1 MINHFSD
8 FKSRAQNLSLL
19 VKKSKLVTFCSVEW
33 PTFDVGWPQEGTFN
47 PQIIQAVKERV
58 LTPSPAGHPDQTPYI
73 LVWQDLVRNPP
84 EWLKP
89 FVLAPPKPPR
99 PSSPTPTS
107 PSPQVL
113 VMKAS
118 EEKEGKKDENRPKPV
133 FQESSLYPNLIDL
146 ETELFPPPY
155 ADPHPPLLP
164 QVSSGEARRR
174 TEPSAHPREGGP
186 AQGTRGRTREMASL
200 AEEDPE
206 VPSSTVHAFPVRAG
220 PAREGG
226 EWTYQYWPFSTSDL
240 YNWKTQTPSFSEKP
254 QGLIDLLES
263 ILFTHNPTWDDC
275 QQLLQVLFTTEE
287 HERILSEARKNVPG
301 VDGRPTIQPNL
312 IEEGFPL
319 VRPNWDFER
328 AEGRERLRV
337 YRQTLMA
344 GLRAAARKP
353 TNLAKINS
361 VRQEPNES
369 PAAFLERIM
378 EAFRQYTPMDPQAD
392 ESRAAVMLAFVN
404 QAAPDIKKKLQK
416 IERLNEQSLQDLVRA
431 AERVFNH
438 RETPEEREDR
448 IRREEREF
456 RAEENRKNQKE
467 LAQIFFAGVENK
479 NRFQKGKKIGLKN

>member
-1 MINHFSD
+1 MGQTTSTPLSLMINHFSD
-8 FKSRAQNLSLL
+8 FRSRAQNLSLL

-107 PSPQVL
+107 PSPQAL

-118 EEKEGKKDENRPKPV
+118 EEKEGKKDENQPKPV

-146 ETELFPPPY
+146 ESELFPPPY

-164 QVSSGEARRR
+164 QVPQVSSGEARRR
-174 TEPSAHPREGGP
+174 TEPSAPPREGGP
-186 AQGTRGRTREMASL
+186 AQGTQGKTREMASV
-200 AEEDPE
+200 AEKDPE

-226 EWTYQYWPFSTSDL
+226 ERTYQYWPFSTSDL
-240 YNWKTQTPSFSEKP
+240 YNWKTQTPSFSEKL

-287 HERILSEARKNVPG
+287 RERILSEARKNVPG

-328 AEGRERLRV
+328 AED
-337 YRQTLMA
+337 A
-344 GLRAAARKP
+344 GVLKRCRSPWNTPLLPVKKP
-353 TNLAKINS
+353 GGTD
-361 VRQEPNES
+361 
-369 PAAFLERIM
+369 
-378 EAFRQYTPMDPQAD
+378 FRP
-392 ESRAAVMLAFVN
+392 V
-404 QAAPDIKKKLQK
+404 
-416 IERLNEQSLQDLVRA
+416 QDL
-431 AERVFNH
+431 
-438 RETPEEREDR
+438 
-448 IRREEREF
+448 
-456 RAEENRKNQKE
+456 
-467 LAQIFFAGVENK
+467 
-479 NRFQKGKKIGLKN
+479 

>member
-1 MINHFSD
+1 MFVICLSICGVCAALCVLCWLPVYFSVIMGQTTSTPLSLMINHFSE

-19 VKKSKLVTFCSVEW
+19 VKKSKLVTFCSTEW
-33 PTFDVGWPQEGTFN
+33 PTFDIGWLQEGTFN

-118 EEKEGKKDENRPKPV
+118 EEKEGKKDENRPKLV
-133 FQESSLYPNLIDL
+133 SQESSLYPNLIDL

-155 ADPHPPLLP
+155 TDPHPPLLPQVP

-174 TEPSAHPREGGP
+174 TEPLAHPREGGP
-186 AQGTRGRTREMASL
+186 TQGTRGRTREMASI

-226 EWTYQYWPFSTSDL
+226 ERTYQYWPFSTSDL

-263 ILFTHNPTWDDC
+263 ILF
-275 QQLLQVLFTTEE
+275 
-287 HERILSEARKNVPG
+287 
-301 VDGRPTIQPNL
+301 L
-312 IEEGFPL
+312 IIPL
-319 VRPNWDFER
+319 GMIVSNC
-328 AEGRERLRV
+328 
-337 YRQTLMA
+337 YRCF
-344 GLRAAARKP
+344 
-353 TNLAKINS
+353 S
-361 VRQEPNES
+361 
-369 PAAFLERIM
+369 
-378 EAFRQYTPMDPQAD
+378 
-392 ESRAAVMLAFVN
+392 
-404 QAAPDIKKKLQK
+404 LQK
-416 IERLNEQSLQDLVRA
+416 SES
-431 AERVFNH
+431 
-438 RETPEEREDR
+438 
-448 IRREEREF
+448 
-456 RAEENRKNQKE
+456 
-467 LAQIFFAGVENK
+467 GS
-479 NRFQKGKKIGLKN
+479 